1 MSIMDWKKIKWKSI
15 WKLNKERVIFLLCAG
30 MLLFVISIPVE
41 RPEGGEADGTAQS
54 AGTGDSAGTSGR
66 NTGTAGSTGTVDG
79 AKSDSGFPGSISY
92 EEELENRIRE
102 ILRGVDGVGEV
113 DVMVVLK
120 SSEEKVF
127 RVDRTSSVSVSGAGT
142 GETGGEERQE
152 EFSEN
157 TVLEGQNQG
166 PIVEKELRP
175 EISGIIISA
184 EGGGSEV
191 VKAEVSQAMEA
202 LFGLPQH
209 KIKVLKRVKEG
220 V

>member
-1 MSIMDWKKIKWKSI
+1 MSIMDWKNIEWKSI

-30 MLLFVISIPVE
+30 MLLFVISIPAE
-41 RPEGGEADGTAQS
+41 RPASGADGTAQS
-54 AGTGDSAGTSGR
+54 AGIENNAGTSGR
-66 NTGTAGSTGTVDG
+66 DTGTAGSTGAADG
-79 AKSDSGFPGSISY
+79 DGFGISGSMSY

-127 RVDRTSSVSVSGAGT
+127 RVDRTSSVSVSSTGT

-152 EFSEN
+152 ELSES

>member
-1 MSIMDWKKIKWKSI
+1 MSIMDWKNIKWKSI

-30 MLLFVISIPVE
+30 MLLFVISIPAE
-41 RPEGGEADGTAQS
+41 RPGAGADGTAQS
-54 AGTGDSAGTSGR
+54 AGIGNNEGTSGSDTR
-66 NTGTAGSTGTVDG
+66 TAGSTGVADG
-79 AKSDSGFPGSISY
+79 DGFGISGSMSY

-127 RVDRTSSVSVSGAGT
+127 RVDRTSSVSVSSTGT

-152 EFSEN
+152 ELSES

>member
-1 MSIMDWKKIKWKSI
+1 MSIMDWKNIKLKSI

-30 MLLFVISIPVE
+30 MLLFVISIPAE
-41 RPEGGEADGTAQS
+41 RPASGADGTAQS
-54 AGTGDSAGTSGR
+54 AGIGNNAGTSGR
-66 NTGTAGSTGTVDG
+66 DTGTAGSTGAADG
-79 AKSDSGFPGSISY
+79 DGFGVSGGMSY

-127 RVDRTSSVSVSGAGT
+127 RVDRTSSVSVSSTGT

-152 EFSEN
+152 ELSES

>member
-1 MSIMDWKKIKWKSI
+1 MSIMDWKNIKWKSI

-30 MLLFVISIPVE
+30 MLLFVISIPAE
-41 RPEGGEADGTAQS
+41 RPGAGADGTAQS
-54 AGTGDSAGTSGR
+54 AGIENNAGTSGR
-66 NTGTAGSTGTVDG
+66 DTGTAGSTGAADG
-79 AKSDSGFPGSISY
+79 DGFGISGSMSY

-127 RVDRTSSVSVSGAGT
+127 RVDRTSSVSVSSTGT

-152 EFSEN
+152 ELSES

>member
-1 MSIMDWKKIKWKSI
+1 MSIMDWKNIKWKSI

-30 MLLFVISIPVE
+30 MLLFVISIPAE
-41 RPEGGEADGTAQS
+41 RPASGADGTAQS
-54 AGTGDSAGTSGR
+54 AGIENNAGTSGR
-66 NTGTAGSTGTVDG
+66 DTGTAGSTGAAYGDG
-79 AKSDSGFPGSISY
+79 FGVSGSMSY

-127 RVDRTSSVSVSGAGT
+127 RVDRTSSVSVSSTGT

-152 EFSEN
+152 ELSES

>member
-1 MSIMDWKKIKWKSI
+1 MSIMDWKNIKWKSI

-30 MLLFVISIPVE
+30 MLLFVISIPAE
-41 RPEGGEADGTAQS
+41 RPEAGADGTAQS
-54 AGTGDSAGTSGR
+54 AGIENNAGTSGR
-66 NTGTAGSTGTVDG
+66 DTGTAGSTGAADG
-79 AKSDSGFPGSISY
+79 DGFGISGSMSY

-127 RVDRTSSVSVSGAGT
+127 RVDRTSSVSVSSTGT

-152 EFSEN
+152 ELSES

-166 PIVEKELRP
+166 PMVEKELRP

>member
-1 MSIMDWKKIKWKSI
+1 MSIMDWKNIKWKSI

-30 MLLFVISIPVE
+30 MLLFVISIPAE
-41 RPEGGEADGTAQS
+41 RPEAGADGTVQS
-54 AGTGDSAGTSGR
+54 AGIENNAGTSGR
-66 NTGTAGSTGTVDG
+66 DTGTAGSTGAADG
-79 AKSDSGFPGSISY
+79 DGFGVSGSMSY

-127 RVDRTSSVSVSGAGT
+127 RVDRTSVSVSSTGT

-152 EFSEN
+152 ELSES